1 MNVLLPL
8 PILLP
13 LLAAGAC
20 IVAGRS
26 KAFQRAIGL
35 TTLTA
40 LVGIS
45 VAILVGVDDDG
56 IAVVQAGGWP
66 APIGITLVA
75 DRLSALM
82 LLTAS
87 IVLLAV
93 LVYAIGQPG
102 VERNHVGFQ
111 SVYMILAAGVSAAF
125 LTGDLFNLFVAIEMM
140 LTASYVLLTLG
151 GRLEQVRSGMTY
163 VVVSLVAS
171 VLFLVALALIYA
183 ATGTVNLA
191 DLAERVAVLPSGVRS
206 GLAGLLLVVF
216 GIKAALF
223 PLYFWLPDSYPIAP
237 SAVTA
242 ILAGLL
248 TKVGVYAIVRTQ
260 TLMFPPDSRP
270 ATLLLVAAGATMVV
284 GVLGAIA
291 QDDVRRIFSFY
302 IVSQIGY
309 IIMGLGLFTV
319 AGLAG
324 AVFAIV
330 HHIVVK
336 TDVVP
341 RRRPDRAHRRLEP
354 AAPPRRDGRL
364 RPARRRAVHAP
375 RAEPGGHPAVLRL
388 RRQVRAVR
396 RHRQL
401 GGVGDPGGR
410 RRRQP
415 ADAVLAGQD
424 LAGRV
429 LGSDRRAPRRHR
441 VAATDPTAD
450 GGADGSAGRADAA
463 DRCRRRTAV
472 RLQRPRRRRPPR
484 PVGLSRGGA
493 RTMRSWTYA
502 IGLATIWVL
511 LWGSA
516 SPANVVSGLAIGW
529 LLVLAV
535 PGLRRHGGRFVFRP
549 VAIARLAWHVLVT
562 TVTSNVMLT
571 REVLAPTDRLRTA
584 VIGVPLPGCSDGLL
598 TLVNNL
604 VALSPGTMPLELT
617 HDPTV
622 LYAHV
627 LHLRDLEA
635 TRQDILR
642 LTELA
647 VRAFGSDA
655 AIAAQDEHLR
665 RAERS

>member
-1 MNVLLPL
+1 MNALIPL
-8 PILLP
+8 PIVLP
-13 LLAAGAC
+13 LLAAGLC

-26 KAFQRAIGL
+26 KAAQRAIGL

-40 LVGIS
+40 LVAIAA
-45 VAILVGVDDDG
+45 VILVRVDDDG

-66 APIGITLVA
+66 APVGITLVA

-87 IVLLAV
+87 VVLLAV

-171 VLFLVALALIYA
+171 VLFLVALALTYA

-191 DLAERVAVLPSGVRS
+191 DLAGRVAELPSGVRS

-260 TLMFPPDSRP
+260 TLMFPADSRP
-270 ATLLLVAAGATMVV
+270 ATLLLIVAAATMVV

-336 TDVVP
+336 TTLFLVGGLIEHAGGSSRLHRLGGMVVSAP
-341 RRRPDRAHRRLEP
+341 LVAVLFMLP
-354 AAPPRRDGRL
+354 ALSLAGIPPFSGFAAKFGLFD
-364 RPARRRAVHAP
+364 ATA
-375 RAEPGGHPAVLRL
+375 RAEEWPVLAVAVAVSLLTLFSLAKIWLAVFWGPTADRPGDIESPPPTPRL
-388 RRQVRAVR
+388 M
-396 RHRQL
+396 L
-401 GGVGDPGGR
+401 WPT
-410 RRRQP
+410 
-415 ADAVLAGQD
+415 AVLAALTLLIGVG
-424 LAGRV
+424 AGP
-429 LGSDRRAPRRHR
+429 LYDFSDR
-441 VAATDPTAD
+441 AAADLLDPTA
-450 GGADGSAGRADAA
+450 
-463 DRCRRRTAV
+463 
-472 RLQRPRRRRPPR
+472 
-484 PVGLSRGGA
+484 
-493 RTMRSWTYA
+493 Y
-502 IGLATIWVL
+502 
-511 LWGSA
+511 
-516 SPANVVSGLAIGW
+516 
-529 LLVLAV
+529 
-535 PGLRRHGGRFVFRP
+535 
-549 VAIARLAWHVLVT
+549 
-562 TVTSNVMLT
+562 
-571 REVLAPTDRLRTA
+571 REAVLAP
-584 VIGVPLPGCSDGLL
+584 
-598 TLVNNL
+598 
-604 VALSPGTMPLELT
+604 
-617 HDPTV
+617 
-622 LYAHV
+622 
-627 LHLRDLEA
+627 
-635 TRQDILR
+635 
-642 LTELA
+642 
-647 VRAFGSDA
+647 
-655 AIAAQDEHLR
+655 
-665 RAERS
+665 